1 MNKIKRYGAKI
12 LLCLLTAISIYVIVY
27 VGLGYGWSIGESE
40 NYERI
45 NKVLESLSYSYLAGC
60 IFYLLTTYYSYWGRK
75 QQLRPVMKYKM
86 HKIVQMIDDVI
97 LEFSRDVDTS
107 TKTASEDLKI
117 ILDSKSWT
125 DDIPMLKLIQG
136 ISVSYISYLAIV
148 GKNVRTNVMELIQL
162 YKEYLS
168 EEQITRLEGLVEMQ
182 AFRSAMHFSSYVN
195 MNLDNPDGKKF
206 LIDEFI
212 KMYEELK
219 SIEKTFA

>member
-1 MNKIKRYGAKI
+1 MNKIKRYGARF

-27 VGLGYGWSIGESE
+27 VGLGYGWPFGESE

-45 NKVLESLSYSYLAGC
+45 NKVLENLSYSYLAGC
-60 IFYLLTTYYSYWGRK
+60 IFYLLTTHYSYWVRK
-75 QQLRPVMKYKM
+75 QQLRPTMKLKM
-86 HKIVQMIDDVI
+86 HKIVRMIDDVI
-97 LEFSRDVDTS
+97 LEFSRDVDTPI
-107 TKTASEDLKI
+107 KTSSEDLKI

-136 ISVSYISYLAIV
+136 ISISYIRYLAIV
-148 GKNVRTNVMELIQL
+148 GQNVRTNVMELIQL

-168 EEQITRLEGLVEMQ
+168 EEQISRLEGLVEMQ
-182 AFRSAMHFSSYVN
+182 AFRNAMHFSSYVN

-212 KMYEELK
+212 KMYKELIG
-219 SIEKTFA
+219 IEKTFV